1 MTVEIEV
8 INHYPWLPSTKDVYS
23 DILPNNPIEF
33 IKRLFEKYPIDEIR
47 GRILKIFGAAFENK
61 EEIMN
66 YKIDELNV
74 LLYLMLNILLTVL
87 DDNAIANRVANL
99 YSKVNYNELF
109 IENDYILYKIC
120 EDLNLNVLYY
130 QDPITYRVNIT
141 KNQREE
147 IKTKFSIPFTNYL
160 NLAAS
165 LRDDYRRLI
174 NNSLHDGQV
183 YIQKKDLIR
192 LLQEHVRKKLI
203 PRLHSDKSTLKKL
216 REQLLDIYEFK
227 KIYDKILEDWEHMK
241 GDYEPVEFQWGED
254 IELAEIAPP
263 CLKEVLQKASDS
275 QNLIH
280 NERLFLVFLLHALK
294 VPIEKI
300 VKIFSTLP
308 DFDRDKTLYQVNF
321 ALNKKYSPHKCATL
335 KSLNLC
341 MAEKYKDELCLKGYY
356 SKAKEEQ
363 REINHPLTYIFVKQ
377 FRLSKNKNSDEMKKV
392 KNE

>member
-1 MTVEIEV
+1 MTIEIEL
-8 INHYPWLPSTKDVYS
+8 INHYPWLPSAKIVYS
-23 DILPNNPIEF
+23 DILPDNPIEF
-33 IKRLFEKYPIDEIR
+33 VKNLFMNYSIDEIR
-47 GRILKIFGAAFENK
+47 SRIFNIFGAAFENK
-61 EEIMN
+61 EEILN

-87 DDNAIANRVANL
+87 DNNAIANRVANL
-99 YSKVNYNELF
+99 YSKINYNELV
-109 IENDYILYKIC
+109 IENDYVLYKIC
-120 EDLNLNVLYY
+120 EDLELNILYY
-130 QDPITYRVNIT
+130 QEPITYRVNIT

-147 IKTKFSIPFTNYL
+147 IKTNFTIPFTNYL

-174 NNSLHDGQV
+174 NNSLNDGQV

-203 PRLHSDKSTLKKL
+203 PRLHSDKSALKKL
-216 REQLLDIYEFK
+216 REELLVISEFK
-227 KIYDKILEDWEHMK
+227 EIYDKIMEDWEQMK

-263 CLKEVLQKASDS
+263 CLKEVLQKASES

-300 VKIFSTLP
+300 VTIFSTLP

-335 KSLNLC
+335 KSLNIC

-377 FRLSKNKNSDEMKKV
+377 FRLSKNKNRDEMKKV
-392 KNE
+392 DNA

>member
-1 MTVEIEV
+1 MTIEIEL
-8 INHYPWLPSTKDVYS
+8 INHYPWLSSTKVVYS
-23 DILPNNPIEF
+23 DILPDNPIEF
-33 IKRLFEKYPIDEIR
+33 VKKLFNKYPVDEIR
-47 GRILKIFGAAFENK
+47 KRILNIFSAAFENK
-61 EEIMN
+61 EEILN

-87 DDNAIANRVANL
+87 DDNAIANKVANL
-99 YSKVNYNELF
+99 YSKANKTELNNE
-109 IENDYILYKIC
+109 EDYVLYKIC
-120 EDLNLNVLYY
+120 EDLNLNIRYY
-130 QDPITYRVNIT
+130 EEPITYRINII

-147 IKTKFSIPFTNYL
+147 IKTNFTIPFTNYL

-174 NNSLHDGQV
+174 NNSLNDGYV

-203 PRLHSDKSTLKKL
+203 PRLHSDKSALEKL
-216 REQLLDIYEFK
+216 REDLLVNSEFK
-227 KIYDKILEDWEHMK
+227 KIYDKILEDWEQMK

-254 IELAEIAPP
+254 IELTEISPP
-263 CLKEVLQKASDS
+263 CLKHVLQKASES

-377 FRLSKNKNSDEMKKV
+377 FRLSKNNNKDGLKKAN
-392 KNE
+392 NE

>member
-1 MTVEIEV
+1 MTIEIEV
-8 INHYPWLPSTKDVYS
+8 INHYPWLPSTKIVYS
-23 DILPNNPIEF
+23 DILPDNPIDF
-33 IKRLFEKYPIDEIR
+33 VKSIFKKYPTDEIR
-47 GRILKIFGAAFENK
+47 GRILKIFNAAFENK
-61 EEIMN
+61 EEILN

-99 YSKVNYNELF
+99 YSKINYNELI
-109 IENDYILYKIC
+109 IEKDHVLYKIC
-120 EDLNLNVLYY
+120 EDLKLNILYY
-130 QDPITYRVNIT
+130 EEPITYRVNIA

-147 IKTKFSIPFTNYL
+147 IKTNFTIPFANYL

-174 NNSLHDGQV
+174 NNSLINGRV
-183 YIQKKDLIR
+183 YIQRKDLIR

-203 PRLHSDKSTLKKL
+203 PRLQSEKSTFKKL
-216 REQLLDIYEFK
+216 REDLLSIIEFK
-227 KIYDKILEDWEHMK
+227 EVYDKILEDWEQMK
-241 GDYEPVEFQWGED
+241 GDYEPIEFLWGED
-254 IELAEIAPP
+254 IELAEISPP
-263 CLKEVLQKASDS
+263 CLKEVLQKASES

-294 VPIEKI
+294 LPIEKI
-300 VKIFSTLP
+300 VTIFSTLP

-335 KSLNLC
+335 KSLNIC

-377 FRLSKNKNSDEMKKV
+377 FRLSKNNNRAEMKKV
-392 KNE
+392 NNE